1 VERRRKEPQ
10 PAHEGPLHVPVPFDD
25 AIRRVLKVKPPPEG
39 WKEYERK
46 RRTASARPAG
56 RTKRKGPRRAH

>member
-1 VERRRKEPQ
+1 MERRKKGSRGT
-10 PAHEGPLHVPVPFDD
+10 HEGPLHVPFQFDD

-46 RRTASARPAG
+46 RKAGERRASAG
-56 RTKRKGPRRAH
+56 RRKGPKRAV